1 LPGTARSGDAPP
13 SGKKTLLSSA
23 ATSLALFGRQL
34 ERADFLARTLR
45 IHLDHSLDSTDDPGA
60 GYWTRLMQLAGW
72 SGSDVDRR
80 EQAVDLLVSG
90 RAGPSV
96 CGSVA
101 AARSAAQAVR
111 PSLPSELYEQVN
123 SLYWQAEE
131 HGWER
136 DLDGFLSGVELSVH
150 LIEGLIENTMFHDEA
165 REFVRL
171 GKYLERLQNAVTM
184 VIRKIADLGVA
195 SEDALEW
202 TATLKSSFAFESYR
216 LRFSAEVT
224 GRQVVA
230 FLLFDPALPRS
241 ARFCLGEAL
250 DSVHRIDGRRRQS
263 RPEKV
268 LARMAGLFDDAG
280 LAGVAKDPD
289 EFYQEFRRLSEDLT
303 LALRATYFQPS
314 KVSATVPGDP
324 TARVPQQQQ

>member
-1 LPGTARSGDAPP
+1 V
-13 SGKKTLLSSA
+13 LSSA

-45 IHLDHSLDSTDDPGA
+45 IHLDHSLDRSDEPGA
-60 GYWTRLMQLAGW
+60 GFWAELMRLAGW

-80 EQAVDLLVSG
+80 EQAVELLVSG
-90 RAGPSV
+90 AAGPSV
-96 CGSVA
+96 RRSIA

-111 PSLPSELYEQVN
+111 PSLPTELYEQVN
-123 SLYWQAEE
+123 SLYWLVEE
-131 HGWER
+131 RGWER
-136 DLDGFLSGVELSVH
+136 DLHGFLSSVELGVH

-171 GKYLERLQNAVTM
+171 GKYLERMQNAVT
-184 VIRKIADLGVA
+184 VVLHKTADLGA
-195 SEDALEW
+195 SSEDALEW
-202 TATLKSSFAFESYR
+202 TAALKSSFAFESYR

-224 GRQVVA
+224 GRQVVP
-230 FLLFDPALPRS
+230 FLLFDPDLPRS
-241 ARFCLGEAL
+241 ARFCLSEAL

-268 LARMAGLFDDAG
+268 LARMVGLFDDAG
-280 LAGVAKDPD
+280 PAGVAKDPD
-289 EFYQEFRRLSEDLT
+289 EFEREFKRLTEELT

-314 KVSATVPGDP
+314 KVAATVPGDP
-324 TARVPQQQQ
+324 TARVPQQQ

>member
-1 LPGTARSGDAPP
+1 MRNP
-13 SGKKTLLSSA
+13 KVLSSA

-45 IHLDHSLDSTDDPGA
+45 IHLDHSLDRTDDPGA
-60 GYWTRLMQLAGW
+60 GFWAGLMHLAGW

-80 EQAVDLLVSG
+80 EQAVDLLVG
-90 RAGPSV
+90 GAAGPSV
-96 CGSVA
+96 RASVA

-123 SLYWQAEE
+123 SLHWLVAEE
-131 HGWER
+131 GWKR
-136 DLDGFLSGVELSVH
+136 DLHGFLSDVELGVH

-171 GKYLERLQNAVTM
+171 GKYLERMQNAVTI
-184 VIRKIADLGVA
+184 VIRKTADLGAA

-202 TATLKSSFAFESYR
+202 TAALKSCFAFESYR
-216 LRFSAEVT
+216 LRFAAEVT
-224 GRQVVA
+224 GIQVVA
-230 FLLFDPALPRS
+230 FLLFDPDLPRS

-250 DSVHRIDGRRRQS
+250 DSVHRIDARRRQS

-268 LARMAGLFDDAG
+268 LARMAGLFDDASP
-280 LAGVAKDPD
+280 AGVAKDPD
-289 EFYQEFRRLSEDLT
+289 EFDREFQRLGGELT

-314 KVSATVPGDP
+314 KVAATVPGDP